1 MSILLIAVVAIVL
14 IGVYMYFSYNNRE
27 VALRKEAKAQNKKI
41 ASVHDTMWKILKEK
55 AGVSEQYRETF
66 EKIYPEIISGRYAN
80 DGGSTMKWIQESNPD
95 FDTFLY
101 KDLMQAIEVQRTY
114 FSNAQQRML
123 DIIRERET
131 LIESMPAKWFVKN
144 KSVIEY
150 TVDAPT
156 LESNTKAYFREH
168 ESLDLLSFVSW
179 LRSNL
184 YSWKRKE
191 FKDFS
196 YLGIHLSPKKTVL
209 FVIISIVL
217 SVLLCWGCFAMG

>member
-27 VALRKEAKAQNKKI
+27 VALRKEAEAQNKKI
-41 ASVHDTMWKILKEK
+41 ACVHDTMWKILKEK

-95 FDTFLY
+95 FDTSLY

-150 TVDAPT
+150 TVIASDKTNDVMTSRVDNET
-156 LESNTKAYFREH
+156 LNF
-168 ESLDLLSFVSW
+168 
-179 LRSNL
+179 
-184 YSWKRKE
+184 
-191 FKDFS
+191 
-196 YLGIHLSPKKTVL
+196 
-209 FVIISIVL
+209 
-217 SVLLCWGCFAMG
+217 

>member
-14 IGVYMYFSYNNRE
+14 IGVFMYFSYNNRE
-27 VALRKEAKAQNKKI
+27 VALRKEAEAQNKKI

-95 FDTFLY
+95 FDTSLY

-150 TVDAPT
+150 TVIASDKTNDVMTSRVDNET
-156 LESNTKAYFREH
+156 LNF
-168 ESLDLLSFVSW
+168 
-179 LRSNL
+179 
-184 YSWKRKE
+184 
-191 FKDFS
+191 
-196 YLGIHLSPKKTVL
+196 
-209 FVIISIVL
+209 
-217 SVLLCWGCFAMG
+217 

>member
-27 VALRKEAKAQNKKI
+27 VALRKEAEAQNKKI

-95 FDTFLY
+95 FDTSIY

-150 TVDAPT
+150 TVIASDKTNDVMTSRVDNET
-156 LESNTKAYFREH
+156 LNF
-168 ESLDLLSFVSW
+168 
-179 LRSNL
+179 
-184 YSWKRKE
+184 
-191 FKDFS
+191 
-196 YLGIHLSPKKTVL
+196 
-209 FVIISIVL
+209 
-217 SVLLCWGCFAMG
+217 